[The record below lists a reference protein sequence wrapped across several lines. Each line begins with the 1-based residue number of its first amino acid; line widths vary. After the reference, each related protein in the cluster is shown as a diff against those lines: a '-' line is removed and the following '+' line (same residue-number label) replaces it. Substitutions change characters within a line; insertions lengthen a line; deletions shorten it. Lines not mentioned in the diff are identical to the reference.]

1 MKLLDNLFLIKSS
14 SSNDGELTNEI
25 ELVESHFI
33 YKAHFPENPIT
44 PGVCIVQI
52 AQEMLEMHLGKKLL
66 LNTLNNI
73 KYMAIMSP
81 TDNSVVKYRINYK
94 KEDESTLKIKV
105 VVNNENATFS
115 KFSATYNIL

>member
-14 SSNDGELTNEI
+14 SSDDGELTNEI

>member
-52 AQEMLEMHLGKKLL
+52 AQEMLEMHLGKNLL